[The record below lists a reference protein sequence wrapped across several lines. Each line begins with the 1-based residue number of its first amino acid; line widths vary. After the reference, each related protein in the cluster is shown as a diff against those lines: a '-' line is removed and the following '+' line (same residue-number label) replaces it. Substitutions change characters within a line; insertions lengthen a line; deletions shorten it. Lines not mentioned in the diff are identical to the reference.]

1 MKIQVLFQ
9 QQKENILT
17 LTISTTMDLSGFLR
31 STLCGPG
38 MDFATA
44 FMIFI
49 RSIPLFARASY
60 NTANCTEVQKS
71 QTPSQYVIRFQIV
84 MYTVA
89 KGCSLHRYYIGTQP
103 NSQQNLVDTSISLV
117 HFVSYSAGNMKRE
130 SGAGKRTGQT
140 KLNKIFIQLYTS

>member
-103 NSQQNLVDTSISLV
+103 NSQQNLVVLYFNFFSSFCFLQCWE
-117 HFVSYSAGNMKRE
+117 YEKRE
-130 SGAGKRTGQT
+130 WGREENWSD
-140 KLNKIFIQLYTS
+140 